1 MSIRME
7 EKRLL
12 LQMYPIGSRIKLIKM
27 DDPFCKLEKSDEG
40 TVMFIDDM
48 LNIHVKWDR
57 GSSLALLPE
66 MDLFEAVSEN
76 SPEK

>member
-12 LQMYPIGSRIKLIKM
+12 LQRYPIGSRIKLIKM
-27 DDPFCKLEKSDEG
+27 DDPFSKLEKSDEG

-66 MDLFEAVSEN
+66 VDLFEAVPEN
-76 SPEK
+76 SQGE